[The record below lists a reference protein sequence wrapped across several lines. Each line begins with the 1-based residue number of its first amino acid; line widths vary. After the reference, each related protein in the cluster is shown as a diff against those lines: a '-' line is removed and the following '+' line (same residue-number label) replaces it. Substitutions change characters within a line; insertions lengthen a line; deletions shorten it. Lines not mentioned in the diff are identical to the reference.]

1 MIIKRLKFAL
11 LAALYGYLAQLLG
24 TFIQLIIILNIR
36 CCDPKFGDFW
46 GNVFIFGAASAVAF
60 LPMVVVVFFYALIFM
75 KQSEWQFRQTKQF
88 CLLQLLFGMIFA
100 PIPTGLIVWLVV
112 DVFSMSRFG
121 ILLPVGINM
130 MVGGIM
136 IPYWVFKK
144 A

>member
-1 MIIKRLKFAL
+1 
-11 LAALYGYLAQLLG
+11 
-24 TFIQLIIILNIR
+24 
-36 CCDPKFGDFW
+36 
-46 GNVFIFGAASAVAF
+46 
-60 LPMVVVVFFYALIFM
+60 M